1 MRKIALSL
9 AVLGASLL
17 AVLYTAPAHAVG
29 AQSRVWVAFNGVA
42 GSGTCSTPAT
52 ACTTFAYAISQAA
65 SGGEVNCVTSG
76 EFGPV
81 TINWPITIDCKGVYA
96 GIEPGSGVSGIT
108 VDITTNGGAGA
119 VTIRGLNIDGVSA
132 GTSGTSGITISAA
145 TTVNIEDVT
154 ITNFAGTNSGI
165 YDGRSTGGTYLV
177 IKNTTIR
184 NIGYAGIWANGS
196 GTPIPVVTLEN
207 VLSTGNGY
215 GVLAGNTEGQ
225 SNDNVGISRSV
236 LSGNT
241 YGVYAGATADVLV
254 DYTVITGNGIGVSGA
269 GNAGSAGPG
278 GPIGPFTVI
287 IANSDIY
294 FNTKGIDTTSGATGV
309 VSYGTNKIYGNGSAG
324 YIPDIGGAITY
335 DHGQQ

>member
-108 VDITTNGGAGA
+108 IDITTNSGAGA
-119 VTIRGLNIDGVSA
+119 VTIRGVNIDGVSA
-132 GTSGTSGITISAA
+132 GTSGASGITIQAA
-145 TTVNIEDVT
+145 TTVNVEDVT
-154 ITNFAGTNSGI
+154 ITNFGGGAVGNSGI
-165 YDGRSTGGTYLV
+165 YDGRGTGGTYLTV
-177 IKNTTIR
+177 KNTTVR
-184 NIGYAGIWANGS
+184 NIGNVGVWANAT
-196 GTPIPVVTLEN
+196 GTPNNVVTLEN
-207 VLSTGNGY
+207 VLVTGGAND
-215 GVLAGNTEGQ
+215 GVVAAAN
-225 SNDNVGISRSV
+225 NNVGISRSV
-236 LSGNT
+236 VSGNAFA
-241 YGVYAGATADVLV
+241 GVNAQANSNVLV
-254 DYTVITGNGIGVSGA
+254 DYTVITANGIGVVGV

-294 FNTKGIDTTSGATGV
+294 FNTTGIDNASGFTGV
-309 VSYGTNKIYGNGSAG
+309 VSYGTNKIYGNGSPG
-324 YIPDIGGAITY
+324 YAPDIGGIVTY